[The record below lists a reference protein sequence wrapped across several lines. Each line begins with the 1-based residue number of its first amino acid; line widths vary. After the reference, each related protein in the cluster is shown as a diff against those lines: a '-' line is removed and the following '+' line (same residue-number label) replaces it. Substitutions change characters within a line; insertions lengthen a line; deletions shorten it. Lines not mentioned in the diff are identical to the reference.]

1 MKIRADGMATDGF
14 RLELDGD
21 GEPSFVE
28 LGPSSGLTGGY
39 SQDERALS
47 LSNIAMSA
55 AKIAHAEWHAG
66 SLTIL
71 VPAPATLGGAE
82 IDAIIPRGDSAK
94 SGFIGSVGA
103 KSLACDDIGLMAGS
117 FRLAAGVRA
126 EKLRYWQDANA
137 HKRATAKSL
146 SLKKVRAKVGE
157 LPLSAESLELSDVA
171 LAITPKGLEVSA
183 ASAEAR
189 GVKVQIG
196 GTEIT
201 LEHLSLPKGLR
212 YAAGSVEI
220 ADARASEIALAL
232 SFEFGG
238 GDLGSGGDEPK
249 KDADD
254 SRFDLPPL
262 DALEGQ
268 IDVDVNV
275 DATVPVLGVRKA
287 THCFRIPVQ
296 GGAINFKEVERS
308 LAALEDAVLDFEVEP
323 GRLILEKDLPLIPFD
338 NVTLVY
344 WPLDGDDQTLAE
356 RKRVRLRK
364 LLEWRIPVEL
374 TKDKGD
380 KKGSS
385 VGLRRLGIENIDI
398 DLSVGHAQMPLGSSG
413 KVVLGSE
420 GQPGIEKLRVDGAIR
435 YAPGQAPTPS
445 ALEIE
450 ATAVSATSFELR
462 VGDRQIRAA
471 TVAAGSIASGKV
483 SFEGFRP
490 TGAALTIKDVRIESA
505 SVVDAGDSQSREN

>member
-1 MKIRADGMATDGF
+1 MKIRVDGVATDGF

-21 GEPSFVE
+21 KEPNFVE
-28 LGPSSGLTGGY
+28 LGPSSGLTGVY
-39 SQDERALS
+39 SQDEHALS

-55 AKIAHAEWHAG
+55 AKVAQAEWHAG

-71 VPAPATLGGAE
+71 ITAPATLGGAE
-82 IDAIIPRGDSAK
+82 IDAILPRGDDVK

-103 KSLACDDIGLMAGS
+103 KSLACDDVGLAAAS

-137 HKRATAKSL
+137 HKRASAKSL
-146 SLKKVRAKVGE
+146 SLKKVRAKVGS

-171 LAITPKGLEVSA
+171 LKITKKGLDVSA

-189 GVKVQIG
+189 GVVIHVG

-201 LEHLSLPKGLR
+201 LEHLSLPQGLR
-212 YAAGSVEI
+212 YADGSVEV
-220 ADARASEIALAL
+220 ADVRASAVALAL
-232 SFEFGG
+232 TFGG
-238 GDLGSGGDEPK
+238 GSADGDDEPPK
-249 KDADD
+249 KDASD

-262 DALEGQ
+262 DALDGQ

-296 GGAINFKEVERS
+296 NGAINFKEVERS

-344 WPLDGDDQTLAE
+344 WPLDGDDQALAE

-398 DLSVGHAQMPLGSSG
+398 DLSLGHAELPLGSSG
-413 KVVLGSE
+413 KVTLGGE
-420 GQPGIEKLRVDGAIR
+420 GRPGIEKLQVDGAIR
-435 YAPGQAPTPS
+435 YAPGEAPTPS
-445 ALEIE
+445 ALAIE
-450 ATAVSATSFELR
+450 ATAISATSLELG
-462 VGDRQIRAA
+462 VGDRQLRAS
-471 TVAAGSIASGKV
+471 TVAAGSIAGGKV

-490 TGAALTIKDVRIESA
+490 TGAAFTIKDVRIEHA
-505 SVVDAGDSQSREN
+505 SLTKED